1 MENFFNIFHSLSHPQ
16 KYWNPQS
23 FMSFFSKKWLI
34 HVWFF
39 VCQKMNFLFLNGKF
53 QRGGFLHVS
62 LFRANWH
69 AQNWEKLQLIFQI
82 RAFNLSLLDWSVIFG
97 TTKKK
102 ENGQIFCKY
111 WVENLGLILQL
122 LNKCKCKKIYET
134 PLLQLI
140 CLSFCGLKRSFL
152 KKQCFVNNNIQV
164 TP

>member
-1 MENFFNIFHSLSHPQ
+1 MCGFLFA
-16 KYWNPQS
+16 
-23 FMSFFSKKWLI
+23 KKWI
-34 HVWFF
+34 FYFWMGNSREEV
-39 VCQKMNFLFLNGKF
+39 
-53 QRGGFLHVS
+53 FLHVS